1 MHGDCSQ
8 TSSLSLSHCW
18 VHSWNGVC
26 GYVPPFLCHLGV
38 ILAPVGVAYTL
49 LGLQH
54 LFAGSLAK
62 SILEG
67 LALLRARS
75 TNLGAG
81 TAFTRIKACL
91 AGECRSEVQG
101 LGRCR
106 TCSVSKEQVSELL

>member
-1 MHGDCSQ
+1 MHGGLQSDQLSVSFPLLGPQLEWCVWLCSPIPV
-8 TSSLSLSHCW
+8 SL
-18 VHSWNGVC
+18 V
-26 GYVPPFLCHLGV
+26 V